1 MQLLVLVLNKVECLP
16 KIMRRFFESG
26 IHGSTIIDSLG
37 MLQYLGHETVE
48 PPPIFGSLRKYINP
62 SHDPNKTVFVL
73 LKEEQ
78 VETARKIINEV
89 TGGLDKP
96 NVGILF
102 VLPTVLTEG
111 AGN

>member
-26 IHGSTIIDSLG
+26 IHGSTIIDSIG

-73 LKEEQ
+73 LREDQ
-78 VETARKIINEV
+78 IETARNIINEV

-102 VLPTVLTEG
+102 VLPTVFTEG